1 MVNLSKIY
9 NKSLENARKKYREEN
24 PKKNNTYRPS
34 SSGMCARKIYFES
47 IEKTEPDCPK
57 DEKELRNYQKSQRIM
72 RLGTIVHKEI
82 QDALKNELKK

>member
-1 MVNLSKIY
+1 MFYNIVILNTLLISKQFEKENMVNLSKIY

-57 DEKELRNYQKSQRIM
+57 MKKS
-72 RLGTIVHKEI
+72 
-82 QDALKNELKK
+82 